1 MRKPTNIL
9 DEWNG
14 YPEIFSFSQS
24 LEFSRQYLLLR
35 TVILQKKVAG
45 WPGQPSIKIGRNN
58 VLLSPYLKNGFIQEE
73 TRYGEENAKNCT

>member
-35 TVILQKKVAG
+35 TVILQKKFAG
-45 WPGQPSIKIGRNN
+45 
-58 VLLSPYLKNGFIQEE
+58 
-73 TRYGEENAKNCT
+73 